1 VWGRIEQALEDAF
14 TYGRERGQD
23 VANSALAS
31 IEELLEQA
39 GDRAGDAQQ
48 ALLLRMQAYVR
59 ALVDRALSHVQDVVA
74 AGGNVFT
81 LDSIDLAEKL
91 TLTGSLKTN
100 LLDMLALTAGGE
112 LSITAKYKKQGQLP
126 VN

>member
-1 VWGRIEQALEDAF
+1 
-14 TYGRERGQD
+14 
-23 VANSALAS
+23 
-31 IEELLEQA
+31 
-39 GDRAGDAQQ
+39 
-48 ALLLRMQAYVR
+48 
-59 ALVDRALSHVQDVVA
+59 VA